1 MVSATRKNR
10 KGIFGRV
17 YSPLHH
23 LLSATRNVSNS
34 LLNRSKRVLGE
45 GIGIVDNTGRA
56 LTRHAN
62 MAVSDLTSGMMK
74 KKRRSTAKKTRK
86 NRRNRRN

>member
-1 MVSATRKNR
+1 MPSNTRKTS

-23 LLSATRNVSNS
+23 LLSATRNVTNS
-34 LLNRSKRVLGE
+34 VFNRSKRVLGE

-56 LTRHAN
+56 VTRHAN
-62 MAVSDLTSGMMK
+62 MAVRNLTAGMG
-74 KKRRSTAKKTRK
+74 KKRRSKGKKTRK
-86 NRRNRRN
+86 NRRN